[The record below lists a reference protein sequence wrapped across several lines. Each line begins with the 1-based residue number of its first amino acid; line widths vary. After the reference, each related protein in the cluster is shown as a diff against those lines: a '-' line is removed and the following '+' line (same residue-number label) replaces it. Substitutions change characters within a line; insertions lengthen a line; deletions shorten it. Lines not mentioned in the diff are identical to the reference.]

1 MTGMTGCRVPYKG
14 QIVEIKGTNCR
25 DKRGQIVEIKG
36 TNCRDKR
43 TYIYLTYI
51 NLLGIIKGT
60 KERR

>member
-25 DKRGQIVEIKG
+25 DKRTNCRDKG

>member
-14 QIVEIKGTNCR
+14 QIVEIKGQIVEI
-25 DKRGQIVEIKG
+25 KGQIVEIKG

>member
-25 DKRGQIVEIKG
+25 DKR
-36 TNCRDKR
+36 

-51 NLLGIIKGT
+51 TLLGIIKGT